1 MSSTDRRS
9 EAAAPA
15 DARVAPH
22 AGAHASSSVS
32 AATAA
37 VALTAVP
44 SRRDGAI
51 AHRAARR
58 AAARRGAPCA
68 AHGGGVWR
76 RPHCP
81 VHVAVTECGRNIAH
95 PIRHTAANPQRQAS
109 HPAQFP
115 ARALQRTPPR
125 WMSRGLR
132 WAPAPAPGSHPPGT
146 PIFGCR
152 WRTAAA
158 VLVLPQPGARARCRA
173 GRARRHE
180 EALIRNHPTGR
191 NRARAI
197 RARGTARL

>member
-1 MSSTDRRS
+1 MRS
-9 EAAAPA
+9 A
-15 DARVAPH
+15 
-22 AGAHASSSVS
+22 
-32 AATAA
+32 
-37 VALTAVP
+37 
-44 SRRDGAI
+44 
-51 AHRAARR
+51 
-58 AAARRGAPCA
+58 
-68 AHGGGVWR
+68 
-76 RPHCP
+76 P
-81 VHVAVTECGRNIAH
+81 VHRGSAGSARQRNPRCGNIAH

-158 VLVLPQPGARARCRA
+158 VLVLPQPGARVRCRA

-191 NRARAI
+191 DRARAQYAPGERPGCDHQSESGRSQQCGCESANGRERPSVKGGASARVLHSREAMVLAPRPRTPEMFSI
-197 RARGTARL
+197 RSPLSY